1 MTSDRVKKTASKILN
16 LRQPEDDWKNFT
28 CTSMLVFASV
38 LRASTS
44 VDVKLCKMQKSTNF
58 THFALKI
65 FYISFSKTVYIYTF
79 TIVTVHI
86 CTVTV
91 DVYLIILL
99 ISHSHI
105 FFSLFSMHNKLSDF
119 SSPHLLFPQIHT
131 NTATHKHIHIDKS
144 TQIYTNTHTQTN
156 PHRQTNRETDCCLTG
171 MIGAC
176 GSTGMGFEAACG
188 RDDAWGG
195 LRVEHR

>member
-1 MTSDRVKKTASKILN
+1 MNVNIYKI
-16 LRQPEDDWKNFT
+16 
-28 CTSMLVFASV
+28 
-38 LRASTS
+38 
-44 VDVKLCKMQKSTNF
+44 QKVTNF
-58 THFALKI
+58 THFTQKI
-65 FYISFSKTVYIYTF
+65 IHISPSKTVNIYTF
-79 TIVTVHI
+79 AIVTVHI

-131 NTATHKHIHIDKS
+131 NTPTHKHIHIDKS

-156 PHRQTNRETDCCLTG
+156 PHGQTNRGTDRCLTG

-188 RDDAWGG
+188 RDDA
-195 LRVEHR
+195 

>member
-1 MTSDRVKKTASKILN
+1 
-16 LRQPEDDWKNFT
+16 
-28 CTSMLVFASV
+28 MLVFASV

-156 PHRQTNRETDCCLTG
+156 PHGQTNRGTDRCLTG

-188 RDDAWGG
+188 RDDA
-195 LRVEHR
+195 